1 MTRQSGI
8 VLGASRPWE
17 APLNSLEKG
26 VPALPTPLPL
36 DQVAAQKWN
45 ILAEDVP
52 LPAAILRESAVRANS
67 AWMRGYLEQTGAS
80 IAPHGKTSMAPAL
93 YDLQI
98 SDGAWA
104 ITVSTPQQF
113 AVAREFGFKRIFMAN
128 QLVGRRGMAD
138 VIDGLKASP
147 DLAFFCLVDDA
158 ANVAALA
165 RAVRERGLDRPLNV
179 LVELGYKGG
188 RTGCRSVEAALQV
201 ARAVA
206 EESDVLNLAGVEGF
220 EGLLRNDG
228 APEILAQVNAL
239 LDGMVILAETVEREG
254 LFGDGE
260 VLLSAGGSSY
270 YDLVTTK
277 LSAVKLSRAFR
288 VLIRSGCYITHDS
301 HMYVRARDALARRDP
316 ALAATGNLEHAL
328 EVWAYVQ
335 SRPEPCKAIVGFGK
349 RDASYD
355 DPPIGLKWFRPGLHD
370 KPQPLPPGHVV
381 QRLND
386 QHCHLE
392 IPAQS
397 PLLVGDMLGFGISH
411 PCLTFDKWR
420 VMHLVDEDY
429 LVTGSIRTYF

>member
-1 MTRQSGI
+1 MTKDTDI

-17 APLNSLEKG
+17 APLTALEKG
-26 VPALPTPLPL
+26 VPALSAPLPL
-36 DQVAAQKWN
+36 DQVAAQGWN

-52 LPAAILRESAVRANS
+52 LPAAILHERALRANS

-93 YDLQI
+93 YDLQV

-104 ITVSTPQQF
+104 ITVSTPQHF
-113 AVAREFGFKRIFMAN
+113 AVARAFGYSRIFMAN
-128 QLVGRRGMAD
+128 QLVGRRGIAD

-147 DLAFFCLVDDA
+147 ELVFYCLVDDV

-165 RAVRERGLDRPLNV
+165 SAVRDRGLDRPLNV
-179 LVELGYKGG
+179 LVELGYEGG
-188 RTGCRSVEAALQV
+188 RTGCRSVEVALRV

-206 EESDVLNLAGVEGF
+206 EQKDALNLAGIEGF

-228 APEILAQVNAL
+228 APEIIAQVNAL
-239 LDGMVILAETVEREG
+239 LDGMLALAETAEAEG
-254 LFGDGE
+254 LLGAGE

-270 YDLVTTK
+270 YDLVAAK
-277 LSAVKLSRAFR
+277 LSKAKLERPFR

-301 HMYVRARDALARRDP
+301 HMYVRARDAMARRDP
-316 ALAATGNLEHAL
+316 ALAATGSLQHAL

-335 SRPEPCKAIVGFGK
+335 SRPESCKAIIGFGK
-349 RDASYD
+349 RDTSYD
-355 DPPIGLKWFRPGLHD
+355 DPPVALKWYRPGLHD
-370 KPQPLPPGHVV
+370 NPQPVPPGHAV

-392 IPAQS
+392 IPADS
-397 PLLVGDMLGFGISH
+397 PLQVGDMLGFGISH

-420 VMHLVDEDY
+420 VMHLVDEEY
-429 LVTGSIRTYF
+429 TVTGSIRTYF